1 MGENSFSPLSQFIL
15 GIWHEGVLV
24 SVSSSAAAQNC
35 QDQPEGVV
43 KPSTSGWRGYG
54 RLRLLTWQE
63 VSGAKAE
70 QVPVDQLPGERQ
82 RGQCH
87 QAVVDAPPDA
97 PEAPPPR
104 QDGKDH
110 HAHGESRRNE
120 RQDEDGGEQGRHT
133 VVVVRWTAG
142 ELLEQEEQTPTRE
155 RRRSLLLG
163 RVWRRS
169 FTVCLPARLRVGAPR
184 KRAPRTKPSDHSKS
198 AERNSSTH
206 AMVSTSRKMG
216 VSYQA
221 TLVKAMTG

>member
-97 PEAPPPR
+97 PEAPPPH
-104 QDGKDH
+104 QDGTDH
-110 HAHGESRRNE
+110 HAHGESRRDE

-142 ELLEQEEQTPTRE
+142 ELLEQEEQQSDHQEHVQRTEHPGQPTCEAREQTPTRE
-155 RRRSLLLG
+155 RRLSLLI
-163 RVWRRS
+163 RRWWRRS
-169 FTVCLPARLRVGAPR
+169 LMVCLLARLQAPR
-184 KRAPRTKPSDHSKS
+184 PSQ
-198 AERNSSTH
+198 E
-206 AMVSTSRKMG
+206 G
-216 VSYQA
+216 PSYEA
-221 TLVKAMTG
+221 KWP